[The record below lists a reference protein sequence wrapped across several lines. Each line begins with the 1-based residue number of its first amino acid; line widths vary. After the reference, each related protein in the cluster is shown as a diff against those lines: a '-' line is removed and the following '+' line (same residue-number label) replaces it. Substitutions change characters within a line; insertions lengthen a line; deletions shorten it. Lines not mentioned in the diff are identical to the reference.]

1 MIHYGTYRGA
11 VVGLRGAVVGVRG
24 AAVGVRGAAVGN
36 IGIPTYVIS
45 RGAVVRQPNF
55 SQRKNGFEIESTPG
69 KKNMSVNLT
78 SYEIKTGI
86 KCCFVILRD
95 IPFFGHIPVST

>member
-1 MIHYGTYRGA
+1 MRRA
-11 VVGLRGAVVGVRG
+11 FSEEDFPV
-24 AAVGVRGAAVGN
+24 
-36 IGIPTYVIS
+36 
-45 RGAVVRQPNF
+45 NF

-86 KCCFVILRD
+86 KCFFVILRD
-95 IPFFGHIPVST
+95 LPFFGHSVRHIPVAI